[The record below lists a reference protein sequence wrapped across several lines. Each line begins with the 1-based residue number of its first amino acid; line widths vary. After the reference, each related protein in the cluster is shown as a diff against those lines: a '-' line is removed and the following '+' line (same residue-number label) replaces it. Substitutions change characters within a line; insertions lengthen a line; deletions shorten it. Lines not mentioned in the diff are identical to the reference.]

1 MIRRPPRST
10 LSPSSAASDVYKR
23 QVIAVLSRAVY
34 SREACEAR
42 VMVGAALKRLLSLRV
57 RLMEE
62 EAGVGKPRIVR
73 VKSLEKP
80 RVVRVVPI
88 NRSRVVGVK
97 PIEEA

>member
-1 MIRRPPRST
+1 MEVSEVRVEIE
-10 LSPSSAASDVYKR
+10 A
-23 QVIAVLSRAVY
+23 VIAVLSRAVY

-62 EAGVGKPRIVR
+62 EAKPRVVR
-73 VKSLEKP
+73 VKQLEKP

>member
-1 MIRRPPRST
+1 MEVSEVRAEIE
-10 LSPSSAASDVYKR
+10 A
-23 QVIAVLSRAVY
+23 VIAVLSRAVY

-42 VMVGAALKRLLSLRV
+42 VMVGAALKRLLSLRA

-62 EAGVGKPRIVR
+62 EANTGKPRVVS
-73 VKSLEKP
+73 VKPLEKP

-88 NRSRVVGVK
+88 NRPRVVGVK